1 MYGSR
6 PLEDGYGA
14 LPDDVQ
20 EWQQTFAMDK
30 TRGDELRKKLN
41 DLKAM
46 KTAQGNLT
54 AAQSEVKKDGLA
66 VAS

>member
-1 MYGSR
+1 
-6 PLEDGYGA
+6 
-14 LPDDVQ
+14 
-20 EWQQTFAMDK
+20 MDK